1 MRNAKLIV
9 PVILVVAVAA
19 LIGALAARS
28 MGDSNKQAVVKTRMV
43 GAKTLLVNRRG
54 FTLYHLSVERRG
66 HFICTRCVPRRVAP
80 ARRREGQDTDRRE
93 VARHREASRRA
104 PAGGLQGRPALHVR
118 RGPQARRHE
127 GQRLQGRRHVARRDG
142 LRPGSPGAPAF
153 IGQRLRRQR
162 LLNPPPGLGE
172 PPGFSQ
178 ALPLVLRLDE
188 EAGRGLF
195 VRSTARAR
203 RPSP

>member
-66 HFICTRCVPRRVAP
+66 HFICTGACLAEWHPLVVAKGKTP
-80 ARRREGQDTDRRE
+80 TGAKSLGTVKRPDGRLQ
-93 VARHREASRRA
+93 VAYK
-104 PAGGLQGRPALHVR
+104 GGPLYTFAEDQ
-118 RGPQARRHE
+118 QARRHE

-142 LRPGSPGAPAF
+142 LRQG
-153 IGQRLRRQR
+153 R
-162 LLNPPPGLGE
+162 
-172 PPGFSQ
+172 
-178 ALPLVLRLDE
+178 
-188 EAGRGLF
+188 AGRPQ
-195 VRSTARAR
+195 
-203 RPSP
+203 PSSGSGYGGSGY